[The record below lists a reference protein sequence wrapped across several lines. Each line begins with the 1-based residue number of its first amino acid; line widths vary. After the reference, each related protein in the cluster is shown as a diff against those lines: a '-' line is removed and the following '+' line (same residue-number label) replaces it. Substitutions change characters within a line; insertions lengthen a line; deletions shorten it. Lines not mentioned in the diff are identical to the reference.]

1 MASPQDVIN
10 PITIANYGRDAWDGV
25 SKHNPLWAMLEKKGN
40 IRRNVAGTQVTWPLE
55 AGRQTPQIVTNY
67 QDVSSFY
74 VPKKSHVQATIT
86 WGQVAN
92 FLAVDKG
99 MLRQNQGTE
108 ALVQYRN
115 YAVPAMFRDLI
126 VGTNG
131 LGHQF
136 FNMNGVTYSGTG
148 DPLYGLPS
156 VFTGNSAIT
165 WAAGSKEGTITNTN
179 YAGLSCV
186 LGAISVDNAQSD
198 AWTGTAVNTTSTA
211 WASGTANARAN
222 IKEWLSYGI
231 ARSSRFSQ
239 SDPSLNPDCT
249 FLAFNLF
256 QDLAYQIGEKQTF
269 YVTGNA
275 AASPLAFG
283 TNKMHL
289 MHDNLPV
296 YWDENMVTS
305 TGYTLNFSQI
315 YCDVQPLISG
325 VSAAKSPMKSASSDM
340 FEVEVDYNDARRGIT
355 ISATF
360 PGQLRINPRYQT
372 YYLNGA

>member
-25 SKHNPLWAMLEKKGN
+25 SKFNPLWEIMEKKGH
-40 IRRNVAGTQVTWPLE
+40 IRRNVGGTQVTWPLE
-55 AGRQTPQIVTNY
+55 AGRQTPQIVADY

-74 VPKKSHVQATIT
+74 VPKKSHVQATIP

-131 LGHQF
+131 LGWQF
-136 FNMNGVTYSGTG
+136 FNQNGATYSGTG
-148 DPLYGLPS
+148 MPLYGLPS

-186 LGAISVDNAQSD
+186 LGAIAVDNAQND
-198 AWTGTAVNTTSTA
+198 AWTPTAVNTTSTA
-211 WASGTANARAN
+211 WNSGTANVRAN
-222 IKEWLSYGI
+222 IKEILSYGI
-231 ARSSRFSQ
+231 SRASRFSQ
-239 SDPSLNPDCT
+239 GDPDLNPDCNM
-249 FLAFNLF
+249 LAFGLF
-256 QDLAYQIGEKQTF
+256 NDLAFQIGEKQTF
-269 YVTGNA
+269 YVTGNGA
-275 AASPLAFG
+275 DTPYAFG
-283 TNKMHL
+283 TNKHVL
-289 MHDNLPV
+289 MHDNLRT
-296 YWDENMVTS
+296 YWDENIAA
-305 TGYTLNFSQI
+305 GEGFTLNFSRI
-315 YCDVQPLISG
+315 YCDVQPLLSG
-325 VSAAKSPMKSASSDM
+325 ISAAKSPMKGSSDM

-360 PGQLRINPRYQT
+360 PGQLRIDPRYQT
-372 YYLNGA
+372 FYKNGA